1 MEIFP
6 CVSFVPE
13 SDYFSI
19 ICFFPYFWE
28 MKKTNRYTEQELIV
42 LLRNNSPV
50 AFQQLFDLYSQK
62 LYHFSFSYLKS
73 DSESEEIVQEVF
85 LKIWE
90 KRASLK
96 TGKSF
101 KSYLFTIAFNAI
113 RKNFNKKMKEDK
125 YKHELFE
132 WITEEKPELESCIE
146 FEALIQK
153 LDLLIERLPEK
164 RKEIFLRRKKEGKSI
179 SEIADE
185 MGISPKTVKNQ
196 ITEAMNYLKKSF
208 DENDVSSL
216 LFYFLFVS

>member
-1 MEIFP
+1 
-6 CVSFVPE
+6 
-13 SDYFSI
+13 
-19 ICFFPYFWE
+19 
-28 MKKTNRYTEQELIV
+28 MKEPNRYTEQELVV
-42 LLRNNSPV
+42 LLQNNSPV

-90 KRASLK
+90 KRGSLK

-132 WITEEKPELESCIE
+132 WVSADRPGLESHLE
-146 FEALIQK
+146 FERLLRK
-153 LDLLIERLPEK
+153 LDRLIEQLPGK
-164 RKEIFLRRKKEGKSI
+164 RKEIFLKRKKEGKSI
-179 SEIADE
+179 AEIANE

-196 ITEAMNYLKKSF
+196 ITEAMNSLRKSF
-208 DENDVSSL
+208 DDSEVSSM

>member
-1 MEIFP
+1 
-6 CVSFVPE
+6 
-13 SDYFSI
+13 
-19 ICFFPYFWE
+19 
-28 MKKTNRYTEQELIV
+28 MKDADRYTEQELVI

-73 DSESEEIVQEVF
+73 DSGSEEIVQEVF

-90 KRASLK
+90 KRGSLK
-96 TGKSF
+96 TDKSF

-132 WITEEKPELESCIE
+132 WISEEKPELESRIE
-146 FEALIQK
+146 FEALLQK
-153 LDLLIERLPEK
+153 LDLLIGRLPEK
-164 RKEIFLRRKKEGKSI
+164 RKEIFLKRKKEGKSI
-179 SEIADE
+179 GEIADE

-208 DENDVSSL
+208 DDNDVSSL